1 MFVPEVMA
9 CFKQQE
15 TGDSILTVMNAVL
28 VSNGIGEGATIEGQ
42 FTTKKSIWKF
52 YRRLSPIKLSFFN
65 TAGPKMLLL
74 DKEFQQQ

>member
-42 FTTKKSIWKF
+42 FTTKKSI
-52 YRRLSPIKLSFFN
+52 
-65 TAGPKMLLL
+65 
-74 DKEFQQQ
+74 